1 MLLYH
6 TCPPPRKAAGGYSR
20 HSRRLFSGGAARRIN
35 RFSQGKQI
43 RQPRICSPAGY
54 FSPQI
59 RHLSSGTVPPPFTHF
74 SVPRPRKKYA
84 FLEKFS
90 VLTKKIPPKPKPGR
104 GSVRRQ
110 LFYSLPRLS
119 EKNTSKMSVTPS

>member
-84 FLEKFS
+84 FLEIFS
-90 VLTKKIPPKPKPGR
+90 VLTKKSPRSRSPGGDLR
-104 GSVRRQ
+104 GGSR
-110 LFYSLPRLS
+110 YSLPRLS